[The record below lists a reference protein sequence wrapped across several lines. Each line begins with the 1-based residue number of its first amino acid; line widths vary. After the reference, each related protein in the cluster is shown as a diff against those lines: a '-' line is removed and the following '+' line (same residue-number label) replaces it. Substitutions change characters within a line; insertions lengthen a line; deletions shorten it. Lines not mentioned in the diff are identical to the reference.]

1 MSPSGRTQEHD
12 SQDNWETLMNLSN
25 YILPG
30 AKQVRA
36 YAERLTKGIPA
47 NLAATKPVVEGKVI
61 ELNHP
66 AFVFGHLS
74 LYPVQIAKMLA
85 LPFEMEIPET
95 YPALFKIG
103 TPCLDDR
110 EGKIYPAFDELCT
123 HFFRA
128 TDQLLNVFSQ
138 VDPINLDKELEDPG
152 RRERFGTVGA
162 FAAYILQ
169 AHPQVHLGQVSS
181 WRRCVGLGS
190 V

>member
-1 MSPSGRTQEHD
+1 ME
-12 SQDNWETLMNLSN
+12 LSN

-36 YAERLTKGIPA
+36 YAERLTKGIPVE
-47 NLAATKPVVEGKVI
+47 LAATKPVVEGKLI
-61 ELNHP
+61 EINHP
-66 AFVFGHLS
+66 VFVFGHLS

-85 LPFEMEIPET
+85 LPSEAMEIPES

-103 TPCLDDR
+103 AACLDDR
-110 EGKIYPAFDELCT
+110 ERKIYPAFEDLCS

-128 TDQLLNVFSQ
+128 TDQLIKLFSD
-138 VDPINLDKELEDPG
+138 VNSANLDKELEDQG

-162 FAAYILQ
+162 FAAYILL

-181 WRRCVGLGS
+181 WRRCVGLGA